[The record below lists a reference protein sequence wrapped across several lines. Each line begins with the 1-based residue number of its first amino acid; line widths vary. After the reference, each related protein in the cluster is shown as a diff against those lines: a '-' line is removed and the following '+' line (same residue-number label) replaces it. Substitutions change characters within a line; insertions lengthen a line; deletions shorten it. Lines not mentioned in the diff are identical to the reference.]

1 MSQNKCSL
9 KVVKNGKRLHGTA
22 AILHMTSQSGGFD
35 AWLKDYSEEIAK
47 DAAETAI
54 RNLLSAQ
61 QKPKLKVM

>member
-1 MSQNKCSL
+1 MVRQ
-9 KVVKNGKRLHGTA
+9 
-22 AILHMTSQSGGFD
+22 HMTSQSGGFD